1 MDNPAFKIIFQ
12 LQAVIQKDVT
22 AHFGHGR
29 PTLRGVEEV
38 RKYGQ
43 DRLDQYIGVLKKESL
58 ELEKLWRS
66 GHPLVIHARISVD
79 TRSYAIDITAK
90 DEPKAT

>member
-1 MDNPAFKIIFQ
+1 MENPALKIIVQ

-29 PTLRGVEEV
+29 PTLRGIEEV

-43 DRLDQYIGVLKKESL
+43 DRLDQYIGVLKKESP
-58 ELEKLWRS
+58 ELEKLWRF
-66 GHPLVIHARISVD
+66 GHPLMIHAKLSVD
-79 TRSYAIDITAK
+79 THSYAIEITAK
-90 DEPKAT
+90 DEPKAN